1 MICPDADC
9 RSAKKKAKSV
19 RVMNV
24 PAMSFEE
31 RARRER
37 NRRREGVLVGCKRM
51 QGGTE
56 VKSSRRT
63 NRMII
68 IVFVA
73 TRRPL
78 RAENGQNKG
87 MLFDAHV
94 LASIAVIHSGLYR
107 GTHGALGQTYLY
119 EKYISAALTSAPL
132 SRQKM
137 GEWYSLADP
146 GSQTCKYQGG

>member
-9 RSAKKKAKSV
+9 RSAKKNAKSV

-31 RARRER
+31 RERRER
-37 NRRREGVLVGCKRM
+37 KRRCEGVLVGCKRM

-68 IVFVA
+68 IVFIA

-78 RAENGQNKG
+78 RA
-87 MLFDAHV
+87 
-94 LASIAVIHSGLYR
+94 
-107 GTHGALGQTYLY
+107 
-119 EKYISAALTSAPL
+119 
-132 SRQKM
+132 
-137 GEWYSLADP
+137 
-146 GSQTCKYQGG
+146 